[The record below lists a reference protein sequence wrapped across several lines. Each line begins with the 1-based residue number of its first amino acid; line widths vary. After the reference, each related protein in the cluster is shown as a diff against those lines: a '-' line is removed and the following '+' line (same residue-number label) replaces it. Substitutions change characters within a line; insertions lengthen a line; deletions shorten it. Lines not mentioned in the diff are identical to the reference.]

1 MLLSRFWYAV
11 MAVALGAVTFVLFL
25 AASMYDRASRRS
37 MYESLVG
44 DSQVVGSYLRDDAR
58 KRSTSLILPAL
69 DEDIRTNL
77 ARASASPDKIPA
89 EAKDKVRTALRKQFA
104 AISPELKF
112 DAIFAVDQSGRVVA
126 QVGFDQASSI
136 DNFELGG
143 YSLVADAL
151 HGWIRDDSWV
161 LGGRIYRVVAR
172 PVENETNQAPVGAI
186 VGARILDDQFA
197 RELSKRTGATVGF
210 YASGQRVSSG
220 APEGFDPAQLDVIT
234 GDLKGLDGDPSYKEK
249 GYSDVRTIH
258 GDLGVVYARI
268 VGEAW
273 DVGAGY
279 AVARTAH
286 LIASPLGFLHAADD
300 TDKQSVPLILIA
312 AAAVAA
318 AALGIVLT
326 LIEHTQPLGAFKR
339 EVERFSK
346 GNTDQLQPSKFR
358 GAYRQLALMINEGL
372 EKMAAKGGAPRRA
385 ADLDAVLGPIPQQPA
400 MSAFS
405 IPQSPQQ
412 AASGAA
418 SGRTPG
424 APASA
429 PQPPSPAW
437 AAVPAPVPAAATPVA
452 SPAMAVPNQPPTPVA
467 IPGAPANAVVGAA
480 PLGSP
485 APRPPVRA
493 PTPKPR
499 SPTLV
504 GVAPPSAAVSA
515 LKVSSPSSPDLG
527 AQANAAPVIPPDPGP
542 RASLPTAAGMGDFA
556 PPPAAPPLFSYSAM
570 TGHAGEEDDEATV
583 VSQVPNEIL
592 GQLSGD
598 RITGRPGAI
607 EDEATEWK
615 RVFDDFVKLKKE
627 CGEPIDGISFE
638 KFKNTL
644 RKNRDQLLQRHGC
657 KSVKFSVYVKQG
669 KAALKAN
676 PVRS

>member
-25 AASMYDRASRRS
+25 AASMYDRSSRRA
-37 MYESLVG
+37 MYEALVG

-58 KRSTSLILPAL
+58 KRSTALILPAL
-69 DEDIRTNL
+69 EDDIRTNL

-89 EAKDKVRTALRKQFA
+89 EAKDKVRVALRKQFA
-104 AISPELKF
+104 AITPELKF
-112 DAIFAVDQSGRVVA
+112 DAMFAVDQSGRVVA
-126 QVGFDQASSI
+126 QVGFDQASGI

-172 PVENETNQAPVGAI
+172 PVENETTQMPAGAI
-186 VGARILDDQFA
+186 VGARMLDDQFA

-210 YASGQRVSSG
+210 YANGARVSSG

-234 GDLKGLDGDPSYKEK
+234 GDLKGLETDQGYKDK

-286 LIASPLGFLHAADD
+286 LIVSPLGFLHGADD
-300 TDKQSVPLILIA
+300 TDKQSVPLVLIA
-312 AAAVAA
+312 AAALAA
-318 AALGIVLT
+318 ALLGIVLT
-326 LIEHTQPLGAFKR
+326 LIEHTQPLGTFKR

-346 GNTDQLQPSKFR
+346 GNADQLTPSKFR
-358 GAYRQLALMINEGL
+358 GAYRQMAVMLNEGV
-372 EKMAAKGGAPRRA
+372 EKIAAKGGAPRRA
-385 ADLDAVLGPIPQQPA
+385 ADLDAVLGPIPSQPA
-400 MSAFS
+400 MSAFA
-405 IPQSPQQ
+405 IPQSPPNP
-412 AASGAA
+412 AV
-418 SGRTPG
+418 G
-424 APASA
+424 APPARAAAA
-429 PQPPSPAW
+429 PA
-437 AAVPAPVPAAATPVA
+437 PAPVAAPPQPAAPTPAPVMAAPWGAAAALSPPVPSSPVA
-452 SPAMAVPNQPPTPVA
+452 
-467 IPGAPANAVVGAA
+467 NAGAA
-480 PLGSP
+480 PAVNAVGAGAAAGGP
-485 APRPPVRA
+485 PRAPVRP

-504 GVAPPSAAVSA
+504 GVAPPAAGPSA
-515 LKVSSPSSPDLG
+515 LKVSSPSSPDLAGHG
-527 AQANAAPVIPPDPGP
+527 AAVALADAP
-542 RASLPTAAGMGDFA
+542 RAPLPTTAGMGEPQLPA
-556 PPPAAPPLFSYSAM
+556 PHPPPLVNFSAM

-583 VSQVPNEIL
+583 VSQVPSEIL

-598 RITGRPGAI
+598 RITGRPNAI
-607 EDEATEWK
+607 GDEATEWK
-615 RVFDDFVKLKKE
+615 RVFDEFVKLKQE